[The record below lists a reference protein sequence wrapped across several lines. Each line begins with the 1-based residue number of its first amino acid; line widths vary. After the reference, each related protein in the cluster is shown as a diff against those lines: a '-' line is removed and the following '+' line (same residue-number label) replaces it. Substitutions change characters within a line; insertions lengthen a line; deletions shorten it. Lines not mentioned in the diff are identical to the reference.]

1 MTNSTASSTRRVSGN
16 LRSIQAMLA
25 AVLMFSIMDTIMKLL
40 AAQYPAMQ
48 VAALRSL
55 SSLPLVCLYVAWRG
69 GFASILRVRWPL
81 HLLRAAI
88 GIAMLALFAYGV
100 RGLSLAVAYSIFFIG
115 PILITALSVFVLKER
130 VNGAR
135 WLAIAVGMA
144 GVLVV
149 LRPSGE
155 GFFTLGGLAILAAAV
170 LYAVS
175 AVTARVL
182 ARSDSGEQMVF
193 WLMLMMAV
201 GATALALPAWAPVE
215 ARHLPLL
222 AGLAVSGFFAQ
233 LALTEAFS
241 QGEASVVAPF
251 EYTALACGVA
261 IDWLLWKT
269 LPDQYT
275 LIGAAII
282 IGSGLYLIRH
292 ETTHVEAEHP

>member
-1 MTNSTASSTRRVSGN
+1 
-16 LRSIQAMLA
+16 
-25 AVLMFSIMDTIMKLL
+25 MKLL
-40 AAQYPAMQ
+40 SAQFPPMQ

-55 SSLPLVCLYVAWRG
+55 SSLPLVCVYVAWRG
-69 GFASILRVRWPL
+69 GFKRSGARSIMNIRWPL

-88 GIAMLALFAYGV
+88 GIVMLSLFAYGV
-100 RGLSLAVAYSIFFIG
+100 RGLSLATAYTIFFIG
-115 PILITALSVFVLKER
+115 PILITALSSVVLKER
-130 VNGAR
+130 VNHAR
-135 WLAIAVGMA
+135 WLAIAIGMA

-155 GFFTLGGLAILAAAV
+155 GFLTLGGLAILVAAV
-170 LYAVS
+170 CYAVS
-175 AVTARVL
+175 AVTGRIL
-182 ARSDSGEQMVF
+182 ARTDSGEQMVF

-222 AGLAVSGFFAQ
+222 AGLSLSGFLAQ

-241 QGEASVVAPF
+241 HGEASVVAPF
-251 EYTALACGVA
+251 EYTALACGIA
-261 IDWLLWKT
+261 IDWLFWQA
-269 LPDQYT
+269 LPDQIT

>member
-1 MTNSTASSTRRVSGN
+1 VSARPAELSGN
-16 LRSIQAMLA
+16 LRSIRAMLA
-25 AVLMFSIMDTIMKLL
+25 AVLMFSVMDTIMKLL

-55 SSLPLVCLYVAWRG
+55 ASLPLVCLYVAWRG
-69 GFASILRVRWPL
+69 GFATILRVRWPL
-81 HLLRAAI
+81 HLLRAVI
-88 GIAMLALFAYGV
+88 GIAMLSLFAYGV
-100 RGLSLAVAYSIFFIG
+100 RGLSLAEAYSIFFIG

-155 GFFTLGGLAILAAAV
+155 GFFTMGGLAILAAAV
-170 LYAVS
+170 FYAVS
-175 AVTARVL
+175 AVSGRVL

-201 GATALALPAWAPVE
+201 GATALAGPGWVAVE

-222 AGLAVSGFFAQ
+222 AGLAVSGFLAQ

-241 QGEASVVAPF
+241 HGEASVVAPF
-251 EYTALACGVA
+251 EYTALACGIA
-261 IDWLLWKT
+261 IDWLFWQT

>member
-1 MTNSTASSTRRVSGN
+1 VSGN

-40 AAQYPAMQ
+40 AAEFPAMQ

-55 SSLPLVCLYVAWRG
+55 ASLPLVCLYVAWRG
-69 GFASILRVRWPL
+69 GFATILRVRWPL

-88 GIAMLALFAYGV
+88 GILMLALFAYGV
-100 RGLSLAVAYSIFFIG
+100 RGLSLAEAYSIFFIG

-135 WLAIAVGMA
+135 WVAIAVGMA

-149 LRPSGE
+149 LRPSGA

-170 LYAVS
+170 FYAVS
-175 AVTARVL
+175 AVTGRVL

-193 WLMLMMAV
+193 WLMLMMAA
-201 GATALALPAWAPVE
+201 GATALAAPDWVAVE

-222 AGLAVSGFFAQ
+222 AGLAVSGFLAQ
-233 LALTEAFS
+233 LAITEAFS
-241 QGEASVVAPF
+241 HGEASVVAPF
-251 EYTALACGVA
+251 EYTALACGVT

>member
-1 MTNSTASSTRRVSGN
+1 MTMTTTTPSRRLAGN
-16 LRSIQAMLA
+16 LRSIRAMLA
-25 AVLMFSIMDTIMKLL
+25 AVLMFSIMDTIMKML
-40 AAQYPAMQ
+40 AAEFPAMQ

-69 GFASILRVRWPL
+69 GFGSILRVRWPL

-100 RGLSLAVAYSIFFIG
+100 RALSLAEAYAIFFVG
-115 PILITALSVFVLKER
+115 PILITALSVFVLGER

-155 GFFTLGGLAILAAAV
+155 GFFTLGGLAILVSAV

-175 AVTARVL
+175 AVTGRVL
-182 ARSDSGEQMVF
+182 ARSDSSEQMVF
-193 WLMLMMAV
+193 WLMLLMAI
-201 GATALALPAWAPVE
+201 GATVLALPGWVAVGV
-215 ARHLPLL
+215 RHLPLL

-233 LALTEAFS
+233 LALTEAFNH
-241 QGEASVVAPF
+241 GEASVVAPF
-251 EYTALACGVA
+251 EYTALACGIA
-261 IDWLLWKT
+261 IDWLFWHT
-269 LPDQYT
+269 LPDRYT

-292 ETTHVEAEHP
+292 ESTHAEAEHP